1 MAANTITTLSRVA
14 SSLAGPV
21 STANTAATTTTTTL
35 QKTKFPANHRPT
47 ASELNM
53 ILSTAANRAN
63 KRRTQQALGLGLPP
77 KSVPRRPRRE
87 IPIPPKPKATTIRTG
102 RTILSPIP
110 GSPSLPPYLPG
121 SPALPPYHPAPNAPK
136 LGTLPTPPETPP
148 PVPAARPRFPTRR
161 SRVAPF
167 KGVGLGLPLD
177 VVGEDPILTPGHVFP
192 DTLCRTPGAP
202 ARLAAVAKTGETAS
216 YFHLPSD
223 LLATPAQ
230 PTPLPQFPKAVMG
243 LGFTVP
249 ASVGLGA
256 TIPTMGLGIDEV
268 YLGEED
274 RVELTVPVN

>member
-110 GSPSLPPYLPG
+110 GSPSL
-121 SPALPPYHPAPNAPK
+121 APYHPAPNAPK
-136 LGTLPTPPETPP
+136 LGTLPTHPETPP

-202 ARLAAVAKTGETAS
+202 ARRAAVAKTGETAS

-256 TIPTMGLGIDEV
+256 TIPTMGLGITEV